1 MWHRYLINA
10 LAIAQYAIY
19 LFVGALFFFLTLF
32 LKRGVSFF
40 PAVPKSWLWLFFFS
54 LVLGGYAS
62 ASALV
67 FPRIAA
73 AAGAI
78 STLPFMWLGLS
89 KSFRLTFGLEGG
101 GL

>member
-32 LKRGVSFF
+32 LNRGVSFF

-73 AAGAI
+73 AAGVV
-78 STLPFMWLGLS
+78 SSLPFYWLALCRTASLHVG
-89 KSFRLTFGLEGG
+89 F
-101 GL
+101 